1 MRNLRIG
8 RIAALFFLLAAIMAI
23 VFSIRDSSAPAFVVL
38 RWTTRREIK
47 TAGYL
52 IHRAENSAGPFL
64 QLTRELIPAANDP
77 YLGGT
82 YVYTD
87 TDTIPG
93 VMYYYQLE
101 DVGLD
106 GARTR
111 QDPIAVTAHV
121 SSPTIFGQPISLPSL
136 LIAFALAGI
145 GWMVAIATWIVHGKR

>member
-23 VFSIRDSSAPAFVVL
+23 VFSIRESSAPAFVIL
-38 RWTTRREIK
+38 RWSTRREIK

-52 IHRAENSAGPFL
+52 IYRAENNAGPFL
-64 QLTRELIPAANDP
+64 QITRDLIPAVNDP
-77 YLGGT
+77 YLGGS

-87 TDTIPG
+87 TATIAG
-93 VMYYYQLE
+93 VTYYYQLE

-106 GARTR
+106 GARMR
-111 QDPIAVTAHV
+111 QEPIVVTARV

-136 LIAFALAGI
+136 LIAFVLAGI
-145 GWMVAIATWIVHGKR
+145 GLMVSAATWIVHGKR